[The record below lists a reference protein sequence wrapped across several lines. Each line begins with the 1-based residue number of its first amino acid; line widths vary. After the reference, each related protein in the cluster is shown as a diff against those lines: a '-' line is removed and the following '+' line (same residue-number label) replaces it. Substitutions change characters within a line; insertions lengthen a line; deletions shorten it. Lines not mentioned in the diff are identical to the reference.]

1 MNRQLRITGL
11 LIVFMILGI
20 MNSYSQKNNFT
31 PEYST
36 IILSNKGKELLNQCS
51 RAVPEKIENYYD
63 LTANEI
69 QKLENNFRN
78 ILEIKSSECCMT
90 GLKIEKLKGYIFQYT
105 GIVLNGKKYI
115 YINAFKVESKDDLKT
130 YYKDWKTEPVIVCD
144 GGESFWGALFEL
156 ETESFSQLSINGIG

>member
-1 MNRQLRITGL
+1 
-11 LIVFMILGI
+11 MILGI

-31 PEYST
+31 PEFST

-78 ILEIKSSECCMT
+78 ILEIKSSECCMK
-90 GLKIEKLKGYIFQYT
+90 GLKIKKLKGYIFQYT
-105 GIVLNGKKYI
+105 GIVLNRKKYI
-115 YINAFKVESKDDLKT
+115 YINAFKVESKEDLKT
-130 YYKDWKTEPVIVCD
+130 YYKNWKTEPVIVCD